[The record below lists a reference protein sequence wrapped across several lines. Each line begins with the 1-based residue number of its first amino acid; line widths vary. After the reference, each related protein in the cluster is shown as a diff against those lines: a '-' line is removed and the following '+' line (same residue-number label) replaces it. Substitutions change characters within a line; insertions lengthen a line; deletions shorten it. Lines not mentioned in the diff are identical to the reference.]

1 MLHKIYSRATEVY
14 LKNGN
19 LIESAKDPTM
29 VVARRQF
36 WLLHS
41 LDR

>member
-1 MLHKIYSRATEVY
+1 MLHKIYSRATEAY

-19 LIESAKDPTM
+19 LIESDKDPTM

-41 LDR
+41 PDR